1 MSARADVAREGVAPR
16 AKARMTGA
24 FYLLTLVAGVV
35 AQALISERLVASG
48 DATAT
53 AANIL
58 AHERLFRI
66 GFTLYLIEMSSQI
79 VMTGLFYELLKPVSR
94 SIALLSAVFSYVG
107 CGIKT
112 LSRLFYLAPLL
123 VLGGA
128 PYLRVF
134 TTDQLQALALLF
146 LRVNDQAAGIA
157 LAFFGIA
164 TLLRGYLMVRST
176 FLPRGLGVLTC
187 VGGLGWMAFLYP
199 PLGIQLFPVIVAV
212 GLLGAIATIGW
223 LLVVGVDEQRWKER
237 ARAAAGTLWR

>member
-1 MSARADVAREGVAPR
+1 
-16 AKARMTGA
+16 MTGV
-24 FYLLTLVAGVV
+24 FYLLTIVAGVI
-35 AQALISERLVASG
+35 AQALISERLVVVG
-48 DATAT
+48 DAATT

-58 AHERLFRI
+58 AHERLFRL
-66 GFTLYLIEMSSQI
+66 GFTVYLIEMACQI
-79 VMTGLFYELLKPVSR
+79 VMTGLFYDLMKPVNGSV
-94 SIALLSAVFSYVG
+94 AMLSAVFSYVG

-134 TTDQLQALALLF
+134 TADQLQALALLF

-176 FLPRGLGVLTC
+176 FLPRGLGILTLA
-187 VGGLGWMAFLYP
+187 GGLGWMAFLYP
-199 PLGIQLFPVIVAV
+199 PLGLQLFPFIVAV
-212 GLLGAIATIGW
+212 GLLGAMATIGW
-223 LLVVGVDEQRWKER
+223 LLMVGVDEQRWREQ
-237 ARAAAGTLWR
+237 AAMTAGGR

>member
-1 MSARADVAREGVAPR
+1 MSARALVVREGFGPR
-16 AKARMTGA
+16 GKARMTGV
-24 FYLLTLVAGVV
+24 FYLLTIVAGVI
-35 AQALISERLVASG
+35 AQALISERLVVVG
-48 DATAT
+48 DAATT

-58 AHERLFRI
+58 AHERLFRL
-66 GFTLYLIEMSSQI
+66 GFTVYLIEMACQI
-79 VMTGLFYELLKPVSR
+79 VMTGLFYDLMKPVNGSV
-94 SIALLSAVFSYVG
+94 AMLSAVFSYVG

-134 TTDQLQALALLF
+134 TADQLQALALLF

-176 FLPRGLGVLTC
+176 FLPRGLGILTLA
-187 VGGLGWMAFLYP
+187 GGLGWMAFLYP
-199 PLGIQLFPVIVAV
+199 PLGLQLFPFIVAV
-212 GLLGAIATIGW
+212 GLLGAMATIGW
-223 LLVVGVDEQRWKER
+223 LLMVGVDEQRWREQ
-237 ARAAAGTLWR
+237 AAMTAGGR